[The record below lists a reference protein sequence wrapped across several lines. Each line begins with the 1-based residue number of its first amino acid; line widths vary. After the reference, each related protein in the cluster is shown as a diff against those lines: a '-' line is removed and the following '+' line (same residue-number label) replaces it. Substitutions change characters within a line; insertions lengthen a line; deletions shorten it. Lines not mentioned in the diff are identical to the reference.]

1 MTTKIVQL
9 QDLQPGMK
17 LASGHTIKS
26 VLPSRT
32 GRLIVTNDNGRKI
45 SADFTAETPFEVIAG
60 PFWQNVKGISNLVG
74 IASFPAKEDVE
85 VAIEYWNATETHVA
99 KLVTGWNS
107 NDPGD
112 SYWTVQALPTKED
125 AIWC

>member
-1 MTTKIVQL
+1 MTT
-9 QDLQPGMK
+9 
-17 LASGHTIKS
+17 
-26 VLPSRT
+26 
-32 GRLIVTNDNGRKI
+32 N
-45 SADFTAETPFEVIAG
+45 ADYLLEKTFAIIAG
-60 PFWQNVKGISNLVG
+60 PFWQNVKGINNLVG

-85 VAIEYWNATETHVA
+85 AAIAYWNATETHVA